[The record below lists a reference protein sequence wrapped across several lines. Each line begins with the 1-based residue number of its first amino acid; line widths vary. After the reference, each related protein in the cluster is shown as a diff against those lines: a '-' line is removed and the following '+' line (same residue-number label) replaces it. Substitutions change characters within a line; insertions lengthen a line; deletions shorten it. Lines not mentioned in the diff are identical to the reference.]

1 MFELPLGLERNGV
14 LHIVS
19 LLFCIISDV
28 IHEKNVQFIVLFN
41 LKKMCWCDRQIVV
54 MYRNGL

>member
-14 LHIVS
+14 LQIII

-28 IHEKNVQFIVLFN
+28 IHKKNVQFIVLFN
-41 LKKMCWCDRQIVV
+41 LKKCVGVIIRSLLCTEMD
-54 MYRNGL
+54 Y